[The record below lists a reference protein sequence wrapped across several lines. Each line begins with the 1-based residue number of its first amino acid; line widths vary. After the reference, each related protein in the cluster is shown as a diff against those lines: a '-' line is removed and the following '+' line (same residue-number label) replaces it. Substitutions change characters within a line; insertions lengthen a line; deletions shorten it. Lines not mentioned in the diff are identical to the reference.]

1 MDWLSEFERGPVREW
16 LFECLKCGHEW
27 MVEGHEEYG
36 TWFPEHDDDLFCPEC
51 GSDGG
56 EG

>member
-1 MDWLSEFERGPVREW
+1 MGWLSEYEHGRVREW
-16 LFECLKCGHEW
+16 ELECLKCGHEW

-36 TWFPEHDDDLFCPEC
+36 TWMPERDDDLFCPEC